1 MKRIAFFCLAII
13 LAVQYFPAMSQEE
26 DTNQASG
33 WNHNLV
39 ISSYIFSDDF
49 FILPVY
55 QVNKGWLHLE
65 ARYNYE
71 DMNTFSAWVGYNFSG
86 GNKFEYFIT
95 PMLGGIVGN
104 TNGIAPGLELT
115 FNFYGFELYSESEY
129 IFDFDGKEDYFY
141 YNWTDFSYSPL
152 DWLWFG
158 ISIQR
163 TKLYDTD
170 LEIQRGL
177 LLGGGYRWFGLSG
190 YLYNLGWDEPYGII
204 TLTVSIPE

>member
-1 MKRIAFFCLAII
+1 MKRIAFFSVAVL

-26 DTNQASG
+26 DPNQASG

-71 DMNTFSAWVGYNFSG
+71 DMNTFSAWFGYNFSG
-86 GNKFEYFIT
+86 GNMFEYLIT

-104 TNGIAPGLELT
+104 TNGIAPGLELD
-115 FNFYGFELYSESEY
+115 FLFYGFEFYSESEY

-158 ISIQR
+158 VSIQR

>member
-13 LAVQYFPAMSQEE
+13 LTVQYFPAMSQEE
-26 DTNQASG
+26 DTSHASV
-33 WNHNLV
+33 WNHNLA

-71 DMNTFSAWVGYNFSG
+71 DMNTFSAWFGYNFSG
-86 GNKFEYFIT
+86 GNKFEYLIT

-104 TNGIAPGLELT
+104 TNGIAPGLELD
-115 FNFYGFELYSESEY
+115 FLFYGFEFYSESEY

-158 ISIQR
+158 VSIQR

-190 YLYNLGWDEPYGII
+190 YLYNIGWDEPYGII